1 MRVNIIALILVGFIN
16 CSFGQ
21 TIRLVKI
28 VDNNLFET
36 TTGALVRMAA
46 VDAPSLNHP
55 ILPIK
60 NIAEEA
66 ARYSESVLLNREL
79 SFIPVKMEDNIN
91 VIILY
96 KKYPFDSTNFN
107 TVFISK
113 GYAKI
118 LARDSV
124 YNLKELKA
132 EEEFA
137 RHFKKGIWAL
147 NSALIS
153 GEFKPEYSEEEILA
167 FGKYT
172 SEIQIQKL
180 LTPDTFDIL
189 WEILAGT
196 TIGTVAGIPTTFLAV
211 SFTDAKGFEALGVG
225 LIGFYTGYILGSAL
239 GVYLPA
245 KKFNPDATYL
255 ETLSY
260 GALGALGSIGILSV
274 LPKNKDNW
282 SVYFIPITIAAP
294 LAAEIIYV
302 NDIDYPV
309 NENLQSNK
317 IYSHKDYYN
326 STLLFKKNIMH
337 ISF

>member
-1 MRVNIIALILVGFIN
+1 
-16 CSFGQ
+16 
-21 TIRLVKI
+21 
-28 VDNNLFET
+28 
-36 TTGALVRMAA
+36 MAA
-46 VDAPSLNHP
+46 IDAPSLNHP

-66 ARYSESVLLNREL
+66 VRYSESVLLNREL

-113 GYAKI
+113 GFAKI
-118 LARDSV
+118 LLSDSV
-124 YNLKELKA
+124 SNLKELKA

-137 RHFKKGIWAL
+137 RHFKKGIWAID
-147 NSALIS
+147 SALTG
-153 GEFKPEYSEEEILA
+153 GEFKPEYSEEEILT
-167 FGKYT
+167 FGKST
-172 SEIQIQKL
+172 SEIQNQKL

-189 WEILAGT
+189 FEILAGT
-196 TIGTVAGIPTTFLAV
+196 TIGAVTAIPATFLAV
-211 SFTDAKGFEALGVG
+211 SLTDAKGFEALGVG

-245 KKFNPDATYL
+245 KKFNPDATYI

-260 GALGALGSIGILSV
+260 GALGALGSIGILTA
-274 LPKNKDNW
+274 LPKNTDNW
-282 SVYFIPITIAAP
+282 GEYFLPIIIAAP

-302 NDIDYPV
+302 NDFDYPV

-317 IYSHKDYYN
+317 IISYKDYYN
-326 STLLFKKNIMH
+326 STILFKKNIIH